1 MEEKKDC
8 DDDEGKKKLVIMPKV
23 IIQNLEKQMEDMDV
37 EEVEGTK
44 ESIDIEFIEESGGD
58 Q

>member
-1 MEEKKDC
+1 
-8 DDDEGKKKLVIMPKV
+8 L
-23 IIQNLEKQMEDMDV
+23 EDMDV